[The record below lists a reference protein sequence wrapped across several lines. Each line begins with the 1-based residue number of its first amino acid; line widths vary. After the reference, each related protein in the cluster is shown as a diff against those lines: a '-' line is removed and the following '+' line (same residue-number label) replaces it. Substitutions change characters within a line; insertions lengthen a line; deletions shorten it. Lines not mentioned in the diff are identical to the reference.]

1 MGRHL
6 GRWAT
11 EAKNH
16 LLKYRPTMAAELQA
30 RGKLDDWARSVA
42 DKAGDEAG
50 LSIEN
55 GMQPLE
61 AESEA
66 KKNHMLLPSEEDQ
79 PELAVDPNRLTDPA
93 TLVTTPGVDRHASKR
108 REAKC

>member
-1 MGRHL
+1 
-6 GRWAT
+6 
-11 EAKNH
+11 
-16 LLKYRPTMAAELQA
+16 MAAALQA
-30 RGKLDDWARSVA
+30 QGKLDDWALKVSE
-42 DKAGDEAG
+42 KAGDEAA

-79 PELAVDPNRLTDPA
+79 PELAADPNRLPDPA
-93 TLVTTPGVDRHASKR
+93 SLVTAPGVNRHASKQ
-108 REAKC
+108 REAKS

>member
-1 MGRHL
+1 MSQHL

-16 LLKYRPTMAAELQA
+16 LLKYRPKMAAALQA
-30 RGKLDDWARSVA
+30 QGKLDDWALKVSE
-42 DKAGDEAG
+42 KAKDEYC

-66 KKNHMLLPSEEDQ
+66 KKNHYLLPSQEDQ
-79 PELAVDPNRLTDPA
+79 PELAADPNRLPDPA
-93 TLVTTPGVDRHASKR
+93 TLVTTPGVNRHASKR

>member
-16 LLKYRPTMAAELQA
+16 LLKYRPKMAAQLQA
-30 RGKLDDWARSVA
+30 QGELDDWALKVA
-42 DKAGDEAG
+42 ERAKDEYC

-61 AESEA
+61 AESKA

-93 TLVTTPGVDRHASKR
+93 TLVKVPRVNRHASKR
-108 REAKC
+108 WEAKC